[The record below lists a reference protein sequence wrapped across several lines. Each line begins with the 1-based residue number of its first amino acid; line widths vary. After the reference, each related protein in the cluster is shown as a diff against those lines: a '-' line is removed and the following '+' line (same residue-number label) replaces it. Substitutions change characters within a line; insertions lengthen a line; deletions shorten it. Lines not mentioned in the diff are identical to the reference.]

1 MAEKELDDGEM
12 SWKKLFDKES
22 KVAAFDELAKNF
34 YERNF
39 GSMQKSDIEVLM
51 FSLFIER
58 ILKKEGLEYNDFSDY
73 KMSKAL
79 GITQQRIN
87 NLKVKKELKY
97 PNEDF
102 DWKKSFGRISQNA
115 RYDDGKIKI
124 HIPDPNVYIEL
135 KNVIES
141 QGGYVEITLNPKLLQ
156 LPPEYYLWLIREISS
171 EQEREELDKAIK
183 KQMEDKQ
190 FKLKD
195 FGPMT
200 IRKFI
205 AKNGL
210 DIFATVITAVAA
222 TQSPAASGVGA
233 ALHVAG
239 SVAGQLLAA
248 FSNALKNR

>member
-102 DWKKSFGRISQNA
+102 DWKKSFARISKNA
-115 RYDDGKIKI
+115 RFGKDDKIKI
-124 HIPDPNVYIEL
+124 YIPDPNVYIEL

-156 LPPEYYLWLIREISS
+156 LPPEYYLWLIREICS
-171 EQEREELDKAIK
+171 EEEKKQLDIAIK
-183 KQMEDKQ
+183 KQMKDSQ
-190 FKLKD
+190 FNAKD

-200 IRKFI
+200 MKKFI
-205 AKNGL
+205 KDKGV
-210 DIFATVITAVAA
+210 DILADVVESAVPVVGGVAA
-222 TQSPAASGVGA
+222 TLLKSISA
-233 ALHVAG
+233 ALKH
-239 SVAGQLLAA
+239 
-248 FSNALKNR
+248 R